1 MGSRRGSF
9 PKVHS
14 FVLAMLVAD
23 EDETTTAD
31 AGVVRTDDAN
41 AKDCADQCIDCIT
54 LDVCQSCEY
63 QDNFTWGDLHPLLAD
78 LVAPLPVRPSSAA
91 QSAEIC
97 WQRV

>member
-63 QDNFTWGDLHPLLAD
+63 QDNFTWGDLHPLPAD
-78 LVAPLPVRPSSAA
+78 LGRLCCTRWPH
-91 QSAEIC
+91 
-97 WQRV
+97 WQRRHEIHQER